1 LQYRFFY
8 KELQWKYLNSDN
20 IWIAQNPPLPD
31 WAEQFLPIFF
41 VKIWVKSRYMN
52 DIHKALFWLSR
63 TEIENYYEEI
73 NLALQECGYE
83 ELHDLEYSSQG
94 IFSDEDLILLEKQ
107 GYINKVENIEPISE
121 TEADSDEYDAMKA
134 LLEQKNKARMYEP
147 LQHISTTETG
157 KFSIRH

>member
-1 LQYRFFY
+1 MQYRFFY

-83 ELHDLEYSSQG
+83 ELHDLDSLSDVTLTSPIINGEILRYNSGSGEWENSTNSLYLLNEVETSMSPIEGDVMRFNAISSN
-94 IFSDEDLILLEKQ
+94 ILK
-107 GYINKVENIEPISE
+107 II
-121 TEADSDEYDAMKA
+121 
-134 LLEQKNKARMYEP
+134 
-147 LQHISTTETG
+147 
-157 KFSIRH
+157 